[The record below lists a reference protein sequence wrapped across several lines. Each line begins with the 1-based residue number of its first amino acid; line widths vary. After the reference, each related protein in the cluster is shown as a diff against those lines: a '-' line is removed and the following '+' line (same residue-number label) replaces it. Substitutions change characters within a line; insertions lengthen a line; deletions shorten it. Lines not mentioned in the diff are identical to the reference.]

1 MYLASSIFPL
11 QSYLFIGTMCGRIL
25 QYSLSEEQ
33 LIEMPGSHKRGT
45 RVIKLAALHGK
56 VTHNWLIS
64 GIGSGVH
71 SEEDAVTLDN
81 ESVGCQVLL
90 SLGSG
95 HHEMFESGSEI
106 EHQHILTWSMKC

>member
-1 MYLASSIFPL
+1 
-11 QSYLFIGTMCGRIL
+11 MCGRIL

-33 LIEMPGSHKRGT
+33 LIEMPGSHKHGT
-45 RVIKLAALHGK
+45 RVLKLAALNGK

-71 SEEDAVTLDN
+71 SEDDAGAALDN

-106 EHQHILTWSMKC
+106 EHHHILTWCLKC